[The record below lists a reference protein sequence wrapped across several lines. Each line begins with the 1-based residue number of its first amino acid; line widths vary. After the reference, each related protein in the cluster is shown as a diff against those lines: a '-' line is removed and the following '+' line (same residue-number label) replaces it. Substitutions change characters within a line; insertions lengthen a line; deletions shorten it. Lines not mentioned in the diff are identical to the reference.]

1 MNKNPNARFTVSQ
14 VREML
19 ENQMDDDTKNKF
31 VITIEQKN
39 TKNAIIEDQK
49 SSKID
54 SKTKQK
60 IHEYTETLSS
70 ICSIA

>member
-31 VITIEQKN
+31 VLTIKQE
-39 TKNAIIEDQK
+39 NAKKAIVEEQK
-49 SSKID
+49 SSKIE

-60 IHEYTETLSS
+60 IHDYTETLSS

>member
-31 VITIEQKN
+31 VLTIKQE
-39 TKNAIIEDQK
+39 NAKKDIVEEQK
-49 SSKID
+49 SSKIE

-60 IHEYTETLSS
+60 IHDYTETLSS